1 MTIVEQLGRRVP
13 EGLQLTRIHGASI
26 WAQVL
31 LSEGDFMIIDFE
43 GDPSLPM
50 EERRRLNTPLRDVA
64 SMVRSFQYAAGV
76 GLTARLSITPQDAE
90 RMSAWA
96 RWWHTWTTVSFLSAY
111 RTAAAGARFL
121 PSTPAETD
129 ALLTL
134 LLIDQAL
141 TEIRRELA
149 NRPDTSGYRC
159 NRSWT

>member
-1 MTIVEQLGRRVP
+1 VP
-13 EGLQLTRIHGASI
+13 DGLQLTRIHGAYDLG
-26 WAQVL
+26 QVL

-64 SMVRSFQYAAGV
+64 NMIRSFHYAAGV

-96 RWWHTWTTVSFLSAY
+96 RWWHTWTTVSFLNAY
-111 RTAAAGARFL
+111 RTTAAGARFL
-121 PSTPAETD
+121 PSSSDEID
-129 ALLTL
+129 AVLKL

-141 TEIRRELA
+141 NEIRRELA
-149 NRPDTSGYRC
+149 NRPEYV
-159 NRSWT
+159 WIPL